1 MGMTKANIEC
11 AFTRRQFNPCGKE
24 IVGLPIDHLSAP
36 CRSKRPDR
44 AAMGNDV
51 VLGWFSM
58 PAPFARNQERD
69 FMKNFLSA
77 AALVATCCVALPGA
91 ANAISVL
98 DAASLPRIQSGAV
111 ERIDWR
117 PFRHCHG
124 RPGIVI
130 ATAASF
136 SAVITTGVAN
146 GIGAAAAMMI
156 GVEAITEAIATTTSS

>member
-124 RPGIVI
+124 RRWDCHGGK
-130 ATAASF
+130 F
-136 SAVITTGVAN
+136 FRGDRDRRGKWDRGGRRDDDRRRGN
-146 GIGAAAAMMI
+146 HGGDRDND
-156 GVEAITEAIATTTSS
+156 